1 MVYCE
6 NIVDVPFLFQKIIF
20 YLHGSKKK
28 NFENSWED
36 IFSIQK
42 VFLMT

>member
-1 MVYCE
+1 MIYCE

-28 NFENSWED
+28 IENSWED